1 MFLFARSVSLPWQ
14 SDASQ
19 ESGHAI
25 ESTQFRAVMLES
37 AAQLSLFQDLQ
48 EGEQRKSK
56 TLHSSNSVLR
66 IDGRMKL
73 RYVVGIHWGYNTSEL
88 QSAFPPSF
96 RLRGKGKL
104 DFPRGAVWRS
114 DHTFTAF
121 KVSSQN
127 ILSHEIWV
135 CSRLV
140 YDLEQLQV
148 SDHNPIQNQPLNACK
163 NVFFQQKT
171 PNKKTES
178 KSVLSLE

>member
-14 SDASQ
+14 SDAYQ
-19 ESGHAI
+19 ESVHAKD
-25 ESTQFRAVMLES
+25 SAQFRAVMLEV
-37 AAQLSLFQDLQ
+37 AAPAALFQVFQ

-56 TLHSSNSVLR
+56 TLHSSNSVIR
-66 IDGRMKL
+66 IDSRMKL

-88 QSAFPPSF
+88 QSAFPHSF

-104 DFPRGAVWRS
+104 HFPRGAVWRS

-127 ILSHEIWV
+127 VLSHEIWV
-135 CSRLV
+135 CSRSV
-140 YDLEQLQV
+140 YDLEQPQV
-148 SDHNPIQNQPLNACK
+148 SYHNPIQNQPLNASK